1 MNDLVPI
8 IKLEFNKIIDSI
20 ISEFIFEILSKLE
33 IIILFLKIISQK
45 FILIASKKL

>member
-8 IKLEFNKIIDSI
+8 IKLEFNKIIDS

>member
-8 IKLEFNKIIDSI
+8 IKLEFNKIVDS